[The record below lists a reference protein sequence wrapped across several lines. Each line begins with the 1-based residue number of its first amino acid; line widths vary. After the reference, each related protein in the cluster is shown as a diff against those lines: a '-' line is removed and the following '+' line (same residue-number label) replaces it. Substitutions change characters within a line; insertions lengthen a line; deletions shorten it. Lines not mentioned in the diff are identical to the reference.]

1 MGFQEIP
8 LFCGTRIPL
17 ISDSLI
23 MSISFSGILEID
35 PQRRGFVRT
44 LSHGLS
50 LTDRD
55 VHVSAPLIQ
64 SFALRPGVFIEGNA
78 EAAGKGSPQAATI
91 ERINALSPEEW
102 KTVKEF
108 SSYEVISPNEIIRLE
123 GEKSNI
129 SMRIVDLFCPVGKGQ
144 RALIVSP
151 PKAGKTMLMQQLAH
165 AISINNPEIDLLVL
179 LIDERPEEV
188 TDMRRSISGE
198 VFASSSDSDR
208 GSHVRLAQLVLEY
221 AKRKV
226 ETGKDVVV
234 LLDSLTRLGRAFN
247 IHQKSSGRTMS
258 GGVDI
263 RALEIPKRI
272 FGAARNCEHSGSLTI
287 IATALIE
294 TNSRMDE
301 LIFQEFK
308 GTGNMELVLDRGM
321 ANERIF
327 PAINLPVSGTR
338 REELLFGSKTQAYQ
352 AVRRSI
358 AKLPARD
365 AMLAVLKLVKQF
377 PTNELLLSKF

>member
-1 MGFQEIP
+1 
-8 LFCGTRIPL
+8 
-17 ISDSLI
+17 

-35 PQRRGFVRT
+35 LQRRAFVRT
-44 LSHGLS
+44 LSHGLTH
-50 LTDRD
+50 TDKD
-55 VHVSAPLIQ
+55 VHVSASLIQ
-64 SFALRPGVFIEGNA
+64 RFALRPGVVVEGSA
-78 EAAGKGSPQAATI
+78 DAPAKGTPQGVTI
-91 ERINALSPEEW
+91 ERVNGLVPEEW

-108 SSYEVISPNEIIRLE
+108 SSYEVVSPNEIIRLE

-129 SMRIVDLFCPVGKGQ
+129 SMRIVDLFCPLGKGQ

-226 ETGKDVVV
+226 EIGKDVVV

-272 FGAARNCEHSGSLTI
+272 FGAARNCEQGGSLTI

-338 REELLFGSKTQAYQ
+338 REELLFGGETATYQ
-352 AVRRSI
+352 ALRRSI
-358 AKLPARD
+358 AKMPPRE
-365 AMLAVLKLVKQF
+365 AMLAVLKLVKQY
-377 PTNELLLSKF
+377 PTNALLLTKF